1 MSYTSGMAFI
11 RKVKTGSGAIAV
23 QVAYKSAG
31 KITKIIHIGSAH
43 TTEHLESLMVIANQ
57 KLLGSQQPL
66 FSEPNTEFQVKI
78 KNSHSALLLE
88 LLRKQ
93 YEKIG
98 FQKLEDNDFEYLC
111 LGRIVEP
118 VSKLDTIRVLND
130 LGVHHLNK
138 DRLYR
143 CLSRTSQNNY
153 RNKISSLCFKYA
165 NKNDITLVLYDV
177 TTLYFEI
184 QKEDTYRKPGMSKE
198 RRLEPQ
204 IIVGLLVDQHGF
216 PLAIHSFEGNK
227 AETTTILPVIEDFK
241 KQHGLSNITVVA
253 DAGMLSAKNLTALI
267 NAGYHYIVGSRLNKI
282 PYDITEFKK
291 NHELTDK
298 QIICTKINDIQRII
312 YQYREK
318 RATLDKHN
326 IKKQIEKAIKIA
338 TGKITGKKN
347 KFLTVK
353 TKEKKLNQTLID
365 KAYQLA
371 GIKGYVTDLD
381 LPDQEIIS
389 HYQQLWNVEASFRMS
404 KSDLRARPIFHRKRE
419 SIESHL
425 TIVLAALAISKII
438 EKSTGLSIKLFV
450 KTLRP
455 IRSGSILINGKE
467 YPAEPAIPEEIKNLI
482 EKLKMGH

>member
-1 MSYTSGMAFI
+1 MSYTSDMAFI
-11 RKVKTGSGAIAV
+11 RKVKTGSGATAV
-23 QVAYKSAG
+23 QVAYKSGG
-31 KITKIIHIGSAH
+31 KITRIIHVGSAH
-43 TTEHLESLMVIANQ
+43 TAEHLESLIFLANQ
-57 KLLGSQQPL
+57 KLLGTQQPL
-66 FSEPNTEFQVKI
+66 FSEPNTELQVKI
-78 KNSHSALLLE
+78 RNSHSALLLE
-88 LLRKQ
+88 LLQKQ
-93 YEKIG
+93 YKKIG
-98 FQKLEDNDFEYLC
+98 FQQLEDNDFEYLC

-130 LGVHHLNK
+130 LGVHHLNR

-143 CLSRTSQNNY
+143 CLARASQENY
-153 RNKISSLCFKYA
+153 RNKISSLCFNHA
-165 NKNDITLVLYDV
+165 NKHGITLVLYDV

-204 IIVGLLVDQHGF
+204 IIVGLLVDQNGF

-227 AETTTILPVIEDFK
+227 AETTTILPVVEDFK
-241 KQHGLSNITVVA
+241 KQHGLSDITVVA

-291 NHELTDK
+291 NNELTDK
-298 QIICTKINDIQRII
+298 QIICTKTNETQRII

-326 IKKQIEKAIKIA
+326 IEKQIEKAMKIV
-338 TGKITGKKN
+338 TGKTAGKKA

-365 KAYQLA
+365 KTYQLA

-381 LPDQEIIS
+381 LPDQEVVG
-389 HYQQLWNVEASFRMS
+389 HYQKLWNVEASFRMS
-404 KSDLRARPIFHRKRE
+404 KCDLRARPIFHHKRE

-425 TIVLAALAISKII
+425 TIVLAALAISRII

-455 IRSGSILINGKE
+455 IRSGSVLINGKE
-467 YPAEPAIPEEIKNLI
+467 YPAEPLIPEEIKNI
-482 EKLKMGH
+482 IAKLRLGH